1 MMCYCKR
8 IQPKEEEEPHLLIA
22 MERRA
27 LLQPPKLALFH
38 GLVWFA
44 PALTFVAAAAAAAT
58 LPFFLCEFVTLKV

>member
-8 IQPKEEEEPHLLIA
+8 IQPKEEEPHLLMA

-27 LLQPPKLALFH
+27 LVQSSKRALVS

-44 PALTFVAAAAAAAT
+44 PALTFVAAAAATT
-58 LPFFLCEFVTLKV
+58 LPFFYTRVRYLNGLG